1 MMSLNITPFYTAI
14 LALMFIFLSVK
25 TIKSRRDHK
34 IPIGDGGEKIL
45 LRTSRIHANFAE
57 YVPFT
62 IILIGILEIQS
73 YSPWIIHGL
82 SIALIIARISHAY
95 GLNQLNEN
103 FKFRIFGT
111 ATTINIMATC
121 AFLILLKPVLVSA

>member
-1 MMSLNITPFYTAI
+1 MNLNITPFYAAA
-14 LALMFIFLSVK
+14 LALLFIFLSIK
-25 TIKSRRDHK
+25 TIKTRRAHK
-34 IPIGDGGEKIL
+34 ISIGDGGEKIL
-45 LRTSRIHANFAE
+45 LRASRVHANFAE

-73 YSPWIIHGL
+73 YSLWMIHGL

-95 GLNQLNEN
+95 GLSQANEN

-111 ATTINIMATC
+111 ATTLNIMATC
-121 AFLILLKPVLVSA
+121 ATLILFKPLLASA

>member
-1 MMSLNITPFYTAI
+1 MNLNITPFYAAA
-14 LALMFIFLSVK
+14 LALLFIFLSIK
-25 TIKSRRDHK
+25 TIKTRRAHK
-34 IPIGDGGEKIL
+34 ISIGDGGEKIL
-45 LRTSRIHANFAE
+45 LRASRVHANFAE

-73 YSPWIIHGL
+73 YSLWMIHGL

-95 GLNQLNEN
+95 GLSQANEN

-111 ATTINIMATC
+111 ATTLNIMATC
-121 AFLILLKPVLVSA
+121 AILILFKPLLASA

>member
-1 MMSLNITPFYTAI
+1 MSLNITPFYAAI
-14 LALMFIFLSVK
+14 LALLFIFLSVK
-25 TIKSRRDHK
+25 TIKTRRAHK
-34 IPIGDGGEKIL
+34 ISIGDGGEKIL
-45 LRTSRIHANFAE
+45 LRASRVHANFAE

-62 IILIGILEIQS
+62 IVLIGILEIQS
-73 YSPWIIHGL
+73 YSLWIIHGL

-95 GLNQLNEN
+95 GLSQLDEN

-121 AFLILLKPVLVSA
+121 AFLILLKPLLTSA